1 MTTSRRRSSTVR
13 CHLARAVLLAACA
26 LSSVADANVAGST
39 TQLSTATSNATVI
52 DTQTTPAISGTGV
65 VWTDNMQFV
74 AGGSTSDIFYVDV
87 ASGQPARNLTNTPFE
102 QEFLEDIDG
111 SNVVYTHVGGASTG
125 DIVLLDFNVGVPT
138 TIAGSDA
145 TVRYEQPSLS
155 GNNIVYVRSLN
166 GQYDIDGYDLLI
178 GAPFA
183 HPITNDPAVQARP
196 RISGNTVVWED
207 YNSGNADVVGY
218 DLSTGAAPFLIAG
231 GPDTQEQPDV
241 SGNTVVYVDSA
252 NGVDQIWSYDLT
264 TRTGHPLTTAVSHKI
279 SPRVSG
285 SRVVW
290 ADDRSGNF
298 DIYSYDLGTNF
309 EDVLVAGPGDQILA
323 AIDGSRV
330 VYTSNANGL
339 EEVFLFSVMQAL
351 PPPNPK
357 GPVGCDPALTDLV
370 DGPVTLT
377 KVGKRPTFHTEPFA
391 TVPGK
396 TYYVCLQ
403 NGLADRSL
411 RTMQVL
417 ISVDDTNVITPSD
430 LRPANDPP
438 SVVAETIL
446 DGKGHGHHP
455 QPGDKHSW
463 TGAVFGA
470 NPAQI
475 QVSIRVHK

>member
-1 MTTSRRRSSTVR
+1 MVG
-13 CHLARAVLLAACA
+13 ACA
-26 LSSVADANVAGST
+26 FSSLADANVAGSV
-39 TQLSTATSNATVI
+39 TQLSTATSSATATE
-52 DTQTTPAISGTGV
+52 TQTTPAISGTGV
-65 VWTDNMQFV
+65 VWTDSIQFAV
-74 AGGSTSDIFYVDV
+74 GGSTSDIFYVDV

-111 SNVVYTHVGGASTG
+111 SNVVYTHVGGASSG
-125 DIVLLDFNVGVPT
+125 DIVLLDLLGGVPT
-138 TIAGSDA
+138 TVAGSDA
-145 TVRYEQPSLS
+145 TVRYEQPSIS

-183 HPITNDPAVQARP
+183 HTLTSDPAVQARP
-196 RISGNTVVWED
+196 RISGNAVVWED
-207 YNSGNADVVGY
+207 YNSGNADVYGY
-218 DLSTGAAPFLIAG
+218 DLSTGAAPFPIAT

-241 SGNTVVYVDSA
+241 SGNTVVYVDSVS
-252 NGVDQIWSYDLT
+252 GVDQIWSYDLT
-264 TRTGHPLTTAVSHKI
+264 TRTGHPITTAASHKI

-290 ADDRSGNF
+290 ADDRAGNF
-298 DIYSYDLGTNF
+298 DIYTYDLGTNF

-323 AIDGSRV
+323 AVSGSRV

-339 EEVFLFSVMQAL
+339 DEVFMFSVMQVL
-351 PPPNPK
+351 PKPT

-377 KVGKRPTFHTEPFA
+377 KIGKRPTFKTEPFA

-396 TYYVCLQ
+396 TYYICVQ
-403 NGLADRSL
+403 DGLPDRSL

-417 ISVDDTNVITPSD
+417 ISVDDENVITPSD

-438 SVVAETIL
+438 SVIAETIL

-455 QPGDKHSW
+455 QPGAKHSW

-475 QVSIRVHK
+475 TVSIRVHK